1 MTVQALRVLVTS
13 RYADAGRIG
22 RRLHVLHVN
31 ARDALDLV
39 FHWAVDGVVGMTC
52 ITGHVRGNPVV
63 LKVLRWNE
71 CRIVYV
77 EASTVRHHDVAR
89 SAEFRLFGAL
99 HVDVHASDNA
109 QRRKHAKS
117 DESHNL
123 PAGTSCNRGPNQ
135 KDGGESKAEN
145 DLNDQNSGHKAPG
158 ASSMPGD
165 ASYAAQTCHF
175 FLPSSRMYA
184 TRFLI

>member
-77 EASTVRHHDVAR
+77 EASTVRHHDVHEVQNFVCSER
-89 SAEFRLFGAL
+89 CMWMFMPPTMHSAGSTQSPMKATIFQLALLVTEGRIKKMEASPRL
-99 HVDVHASDNA
+99 
-109 QRRKHAKS
+109 R
-117 DESHNL
+117 
-123 PAGTSCNRGPNQ
+123 T
-135 KDGGESKAEN
+135 
-145 DLNDQNSGHKAPG
+145 
-158 ASSMPGD
+158 
-165 ASYAAQTCHF
+165 
-175 FLPSSRMYA
+175 
-184 TRFLI
+184 I